1 MRQFLATPLQLS
13 AICAVPPGCLGSPEG
28 GQPGQ
33 GLRGDQGELL
43 EAHEVSV
50 RNGGLTQ
57 DIRAAFSL
65 STARGLGR
73 PLPCSKSQAN
83 PQTQASL

>member
-13 AICAVPPGCLGSPEG
+13 AICAVRPECLGSPEG
-28 GQPGQ
+28 GQPLPALTFQ
-33 GLRGDQGELL
+33 GLKGDQGELL
-43 EAHEVSV
+43 KAHEGSV
-50 RNGGLTQ
+50 PNGGLTQ

-65 STARGLGR
+65 ST
-73 PLPCSKSQAN
+73 CSKSQAN